1 MPDNINGTDTQVAE
15 AIKRNYFTNE
25 NPNAVYNTTGM
36 HGVVGGSVDI
46 SQIEDGVTERGVG
59 LGKLGSSMPTP
70 MARLF
75 LFATAFEQVNSLQ
88 SKNSHQGHIGIPDN
102 EVRLVPTP
110 YHDLV
115 SEMLDMLEFTF
126 KYGDHPDFH
135 VERWDI
141 GFEKQNLDRS
151 EVDAHKDLG
160 VALESAFSFG
170 ALQNRLPI
178 FLFKWKNHVIG
189 GTSPVSLVYT
199 SANLRSV
206 LNKNRFSFNGDAGNP
221 LFTDQATPLH
231 KRDKAFQSYI
241 YKLYLN
247 YLINS
252 PVYLTGV
259 ARYIQDSG
267 TTYSPG
273 IYNAARRAPNF
284 DGLPELK
291 SKESGERVTLGSITF
306 RHSDHSVKIDRS
318 TTDYLLAPTATH
330 YEKGE
335 VGKKI
340 PMILTKYGINGL
352 KYVGDKNWLPGTHSI
367 PGVLTPNIYDRT
379 LPGFEKVKYPYLTV
393 SDFFE
398 DKIIEVSYDI
408 NRERFYTG
416 CDDNINFLLP
426 LKKIFFEYFKLS
438 DLITEN
444 GRFTDMLKA
453 EYDEEHEKLILEL
466 TLPLVHGRKI
476 TLTKTYDTS
485 DQSKDKV
492 DCYDSSHTFDFAV
505 FPFYRLEPDRDQNV
519 YNIMLGSSFNG
530 VSLKFFELP
539 VISNQGVEEVTAVV
553 KRRSEKSRDKALLS
567 TDHIHVDG
575 PFSFI
580 ELTIQAENV
589 SALVIP
595 MFDIVNSNPTIV
607 TNKYIF
613 GVDFGTT
620 NTHVAY
626 FVGPVGVPIATADP
640 FSYKEEDSQ
649 MVMFNS
655 KSGAGEFVT
664 FVTAAK
670 REFVPL
676 TIGETIKFPIRTA
689 TFQAAGRPNTLE
701 MFFNTNIG
709 FNYSEDISRAS
720 DYKTN
725 IKWDRFDGLSHQ
737 RMQTFFT
744 QMLWMMKNK
753 SVLNGATADFTVIVT
768 YPLSIRDSDRA
779 IFKDAWRQAVTE
791 VKGHIDIRYRTESV
805 APYYSHLAEMK
816 YGEAYANI
824 DIGGGTTDILYV
836 NPQSGE
842 ACVFSAFFA
851 ADDLWNDG
859 LDRSNMGRK
868 KNGFITYYKETRR
881 DRLGDRMTDVQNMID
896 SASSSAD
903 IINYLFANDSWTRL
917 SETIKFSPRM
927 IQLPVVHFSAL
938 MFYMAYA
945 IHLAEFEVPHY
956 ISFTGMGSKYVQL
969 ISTHPD
975 SVAKIIKAIFRYV
988 GNLFNDDELKKAD
1001 NIKVSFVEKPKE
1013 VTAEGALI
1021 SLNYGSE
1028 DDEEVIN
1035 PNQDTFYGFEE
1046 EEVYNNTSLR
1056 YGNLNND
1063 IQSKVIKLF
1072 KSFLDMFAKEDIID
1086 ALSEVGHGV
1095 DNDIITRLRNC
1106 ADSSYRQMQNSS
1118 KKGQRDT
1125 DKVKE
1130 PMFFWPLKNSLYEIG
1145 KEIAEASINKSGEK

>member
-1 MPDNINGTDTQVAE
+1 MPDNINEPDSQGTE
-15 AIKRNYFTNE
+15 SPKRNYFTNE
-25 NPNAVYNTTGM
+25 KPNAVYNKSGV
-36 HGVVGGSVDI
+36 HGIIGGSVDI
-46 SQIEDGVTERGVG
+46 SQIEDGITERGTG

-75 LFATAFEQVNSLQ
+75 LFAAAFEQINALE
-88 SKNSHQGHIGIPDN
+88 KNSPQQGHIGMPDN
-102 EVRLVPTP
+102 EACLVPTP

-126 KYGDHPDFH
+126 KYGDHPDFKAA
-135 VERWDI
+135 RWDI
-141 GFEKQNLDRS
+141 GTEKRNLDKS

-189 GTSPVSLVYT
+189 GTSPLSLVYT

-206 LNKNRFSFNGDAGNP
+206 LKKYRYQFNGDAGNP

-231 KRDKAFQSYI
+231 KRDQAFQSYV

-247 YLINS
+247 YLLN
-252 PVYLTGV
+252 PPDYLWGV

-267 TTYSPG
+267 TIYSPS
-273 IYNAARRAPNF
+273 IYNAARGNRAF

-291 SKESGERVTLGSITF
+291 LKENGDRVTLGKVIF
-306 RHSDHSVKIDRS
+306 RHSNHLVEIDNS
-318 TTDYLLAPTATH
+318 DYILVPTATH
-330 YEKGE
+330 YEKGK

-340 PMILTKYGINGL
+340 PMVLTTYGISEL
-352 KYVGDKNWLPGTHSI
+352 KYVGDKHWLPGTHSL
-367 PGVLTPNIYDRT
+367 PEVLPPNIYDRT
-379 LPGFEKVKYPYLTV
+379 LPGFEKVKYPYLTIF
-393 SDFFE
+393 DFFE
-398 DKIIEVSYDI
+398 DKIIEVSYDV
-408 NRERFYTG
+408 NHERFYTG
-416 CDDNINFLLP
+416 CENNVSFLLP
-426 LKKIFFEYFKLS
+426 LKKIFFDYFKLS
-438 DLITEN
+438 DLISED
-444 GRFTDMLKA
+444 GRSTDMLKV
-453 EYDEEHEKLILEL
+453 EYDEEREKLTLEL
-466 TLPLVHGRKI
+466 TLPLVHGREI
-476 TLTKTYDTS
+476 TLSKTYDTS
-485 DQSKDKV
+485 DKSRDKV

-505 FPFYRLEPDRDQNV
+505 FPFYRLEPDCDQNV
-519 YNIMLGSSFNG
+519 YNVMLGSSFNG
-530 VSLKFFELP
+530 VSLKFFEIP
-539 VISNQGVEEVTAVV
+539 EKTNQGIEEVTAVV
-553 KRRSEKSRDKALLS
+553 KRRSEKNRDKALLS

-575 PFSFI
+575 SFSFM
-580 ELTIQAENV
+580 ELTIQNENV

-595 MFDIVNSNPTIV
+595 LFSIVNSNPTV
-607 TNKYIF
+607 VSNKYIF
-613 GVDFGTT
+613 GMDFGTT
-620 NTHVAY
+620 NTHVAC
-626 FVGPVGVPIATADP
+626 FVGAEGIPIAKTEP

-649 MVMFNS
+649 VVMFNS
-655 KSGAGEFVT
+655 KSGAGEFVS

-670 REFVPL
+670 REFVPIA
-676 TIGETIKFPIRTA
+676 IGDTIKFPIRTA
-689 TFQAAGRPNTLE
+689 TFQTAGRPNTLE

-709 FNYSEDISRAS
+709 FNYSEDISRAG

-725 IKWDRFDGLSHQ
+725 IKWDRFDGMSHQ

-753 SVLNGATADFTVIVT
+753 SVLDGATADFTVIVT
-768 YPLSIRDSDRA
+768 YPLSMRDSDRA
-779 IFKDAWRQAVTE
+779 IFEDAWQQSARE

-851 ADDLWNDG
+851 ANDLWNDG

-917 SETIKFSPRM
+917 SETIKFSQRM
-927 IQLPVVHFSAL
+927 IQLPIIHFSAL

-969 ISTHPD
+969 ISSHPA
-975 SVAKIIKAIFRYV
+975 SVSEVIKTIFRYV
-988 GNLFNDDELKKAD
+988 GNLFNDDELKNAD
-1001 NIKVSFVEKPKE
+1001 KIVVSFVEKPKE

-1021 SLNYGSE
+1021 SLNYGDE
-1028 DDEEVIN
+1028 DDEEAIN
-1035 PNQDTFYGFEE
+1035 PDQDIFYGFEE
-1046 EEVYNNTSLR
+1046 EYAYSNTSLR
-1056 YGNLNND
+1056 YENLNND
-1063 IQSKVIKLF
+1063 IQGKVMKLF
-1072 KSFLDMFAKEDIID
+1072 KKFLDMFANEDIVD
-1086 ALSEVGHGV
+1086 ALSEIGHGV

-1118 KKGQRDT
+1118 KKGQRNT

-1145 KEIAEASINKSGEK
+1145 KEIVESHINKSGGR